1 MAMHKFWNIKGGLMM
16 VTYIVQRYIWI
27 FPPRW
32 EYHYGSQQQLSIK
45 MLNLLPSTLEYW
57 ENYLSCHPPPL
68 PQITVSKSYLWAIP
82 GSMACFSNRKIK
94 CSWINSLFLE
104 YWNITISAPDAKC
117 WLRTIHA
124 YKTDFKDNALI
135 QHSNIGSQSY
145 LVNVKRMC
153 RRIHKEEKEFIIWL
167 SANKIKWIL
176 KAFPSI
182 VATTRTLLDQ
192 SLIRY
197 LIKWVYIPLYACE
210 ILNGH

>member
-1 MAMHKFWNIKGGLMM
+1 MKYQRRTYDGHIHSSALYMDISTTLRIPLW
-16 VTYIVQRYIWI
+16 VTATIVYQDVKLVTKYPWI
-27 FPPRW
+27 LR
-32 EYHYGSQQQLSIK
+32 ELSV
-45 MLNLLPSTLEYW
+45 LP
-57 ENYLSCHPPPL
+57 HPSPL

>member
-1 MAMHKFWNIKGGLMM
+1 MKYQRRTYDGHIHSSALYMDISTTLRIPLW
-16 VTYIVQRYIWI
+16 VTATIVYQDVKLVTKYPWI
-27 FPPRW
+27 LR
-32 EYHYGSQQQLSIK
+32 ELSV
-45 MLNLLPSTLEYW
+45 L
-57 ENYLSCHPPPL
+57 PPL

-153 RRIHKEEKEFIIWL
+153 GRIHKEEKEFIIWL

-182 VATTRTLLDQ
+182 VATTRTLARPISNKVLD
-192 SLIRY
+192 
-197 LIKWVYIPLYACE
+197 
-210 ILNGH
+210 